1 MMALNFAKAINISSL
16 FHPSHEE
23 PPDSQGEQTEDP
35 SPGFLLLMAG
45 VQEKLTKACNVLK
58 LSIHQVQSL

>member
-1 MMALNFAKAINISSL
+1 MALNFAEAISISSL
-16 FHPSHEE
+16 FHPSHEA
-23 PPDSQGEQTEDP
+23 PPDSQPEQTRQY

-45 VQEKLTKACNVLK
+45 VQEKLTKACHVLM